1 MPGSRVYYFNWFVW
15 VVAAMS
21 DIVKPRYCMTKQDVD
36 QFVRSRMFMSNL
48 TICDEL
54 GIHESTFYRLL
65 RDNPYLPMVYSL
77 AIRGGLGELQGY
89 KTKYPKR

>member
-1 MPGSRVYYFNWFVW
+1 
-15 VVAAMS
+15 MS
-21 DIVKPRYCMTKQDVD
+21 AIIKPRYAMDKHDID
-36 QFVRSRMFMSNL
+36 AFVRSRMYMSNIV
-48 TICDEL
+48 ICDEL

-77 AIRGGLGELQGY
+77 AIRGGLGELQAY

>member
-1 MPGSRVYYFNWFVW
+1 MT
-15 VVAAMS
+15 
-21 DIVKPRYCMTKQDVD
+21 DIIKPRYAMNKHDID
-36 QFVRSRMFMSNL
+36 AFVRSRMYMSNIV
-48 TICDEL
+48 ICDEL

-77 AIRGGLGELQGY
+77 AIRGGLGELQVY

>member
-1 MPGSRVYYFNWFVW
+1 MT
-15 VVAAMS
+15 
-21 DIVKPRYCMTKQDVD
+21 DIIKPRYAMDKHDID
-36 QFVRSRMFMSNL
+36 AFVRSRMYLSNIV
-48 TICDEL
+48 ICDEL